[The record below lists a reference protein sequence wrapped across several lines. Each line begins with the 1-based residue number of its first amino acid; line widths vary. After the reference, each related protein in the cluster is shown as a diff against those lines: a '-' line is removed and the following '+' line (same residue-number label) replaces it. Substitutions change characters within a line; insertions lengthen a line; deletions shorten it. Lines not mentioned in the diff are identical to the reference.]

1 MIAIFQPF
9 ECIGEFVFGTSI
21 NDYKNEFKFTLYPK
35 EGTNDCDKYN
45 IDNPDLSLY
54 VDENNLI
61 ESINCRDECLYKG
74 RNLIG
79 MTIEDFI
86 SHTGEKYYG
95 EIDILDYEDDGV
107 PQYVYEFDDIGL
119 QVWCKNNIIVTII
132 ASPEILDEEE

>member
-1 MIAIFQPF
+1 MILYFIPF
-9 ECIGEFVFGTSI
+9 IRIGDFTFESKI
-21 NDYKNEFKFTLYPK
+21 NNYKSNFKFAYTPV
-35 EGTNDCDKYN
+35 NDSTEWETYEIEDLG
-45 IDNPDLSLY
+45 LSLY
-54 VDENNLI
+54 VEEDNI
-61 ESINCRDECLYKG
+61 TSIVCRDDCLYKG

-79 MTIEDFI
+79 MTIEEFI
-86 SHTGEKYYG
+86 SHTEEKYYG

>member
-1 MIAIFQPF
+1 MFNK
-9 ECIGEFVFGTSI
+9 SI
-21 NDYKNEFKFTLYPK
+21 YNYLDTFEFKIYRK
-35 EGTNDCDKYN
+35 DGDNDCDKYR
-45 IDNPDLSLY
+45 IDNPDISLY
-54 VDENNLI
+54 LDDNNKI

-95 EIDILDYEDDGV
+95 EVDILDYEDDGI

-119 QVWCKNNIIVTII
+119 QVWCKNNIVVTII
-132 ASPEILDEEE
+132 ASPEISDEE

>member
-9 ECIGEFVFGTSI
+9 LGVGDFMFNKSI
-21 NDYKNEFKFTLYPK
+21 YNYLDTFEFKIYRK
-35 EGTNDCDKYN
+35 DGDNDCDKYR
-45 IDNPDLSLY
+45 IDNPDISLY
-54 VDENNLI
+54 LDDNNKI

-95 EIDILDYEDDGV
+95 EVDILDYEDDGI

-119 QVWCKNNIIVTII
+119 QVWCKNNIVVTII
-132 ASPEILDEEE
+132 ASPEISDEE